1 MNLLKYR
8 LSRSAILNL
17 LLVAFLILL
26 LVNPGAKATLI
37 EGLMKLG
44 FYNPDVPSTETAMAL
59 KPGSEGVSFRDG
71 DGKVVSLNSLKG
83 KVVFI
88 NFWATWCPPC
98 RAEMPSINKVF
109 KKYGENSSMN
119 FIMVDADS
127 NFPKARKFLDRRGYH
142 LPLFTVASEIPR
154 DFFGGLLPT
163 TLLLN
168 KKGEIVFRH
177 EGTADYN
184 DKKFVDY
191 IDKLLKE

>member
-8 LSRSAILNL
+8 LSRSAIINL
-17 LLVAFLILL
+17 LFIAFLILL
-26 LVNPGAKATLI
+26 LVNPDAKATLI
-37 EGLMKLG
+37 GGLMKLG
-44 FYNPDVPSTETAMAL
+44 FYKPDVPPAETTIAL
-59 KPGSEGVSFRDG
+59 RPGAEGVSFRDG
-71 DGKVVSLNSLKG
+71 EGKVVSLNSLKG

-109 KKYGENSSMN
+109 KKYGGNSSMN

-127 NFPKARKFLDRRGYH
+127 NYPKARKFLNRHDYQ
-142 LPLFTVASEIPR
+142 LPLFIVASEIPR

-168 KKGEIVFRH
+168 KHGEIVFHH

-184 DKKFVDY
+184 DKKFTDY

>member
-1 MNLLKYR
+1 MDLLKYR
-8 LSRSAILNL
+8 LSRSAIINV

-26 LVNPGAKATLI
+26 LLNPDAKATLI
-37 EGLMKLG
+37 GGLMKLG
-44 FYNPDVPSTETAMAL
+44 FYNPDVPSSETAVAL
-59 KPGSEGVSFRDG
+59 KPVAEEISFQDGEGR
-71 DGKVVSLNSLKG
+71 VVSVNSLKG

-109 KKYGENSSMN
+109 KKFRENSSMH

-127 NFPKARKFLDRRGYH
+127 NYPKARKFLDRHGFQM
-142 LPLFTVASEIPR
+142 PLFVVASKIPR

>member
-109 KKYGENSSMN
+109 KK
-119 FIMVDADS
+119 
-127 NFPKARKFLDRRGYH
+127 
-142 LPLFTVASEIPR
+142 
-154 DFFGGLLPT
+154 
-163 TLLLN
+163 
-168 KKGEIVFRH
+168 
-177 EGTADYN
+177 
-184 DKKFVDY
+184 
-191 IDKLLKE
+191 